1 MFAGDTMTF
10 GCYVGITVAGK
21 TVTIAAGRCHAFT
34 ITE

>member
-1 MFAGDTMTF
+1 MTF